1 MEYRI
6 VELEAWDR
14 KDLFQFYIQRMR
26 IVMSLTV
33 EMDVTPLVAF
43 AKRQGMKFY
52 PLMIWGVSKVVNA
65 HDAFKY
71 GWDPQGSLPVDSAF
85 LFALEESEPH
95 PANIE
100 TASPAH
106 NNTLNTFLFIITPSI
121 IEFGFYSLPMSH
133 CTTVKLL
140 LYSTIAYN
148 ICQTPKQ

>member
-65 HDAFKY
+65 HDEFKY
-71 GWDPQGSLPVDSAF
+71 GWDPQGKLIQWASVWPSYADFHPEDGNFTKMVTPFSGSPSDFGPSATEFFRCILSALGEVSAF
-85 LFALEESEPH
+85 RCA
-95 PANIE
+95 
-100 TASPAH
+100 
-106 NNTLNTFLFIITPSI
+106 
-121 IEFGFYSLPMSH
+121 
-133 CTTVKLL
+133 CV
-140 LYSTIAYN
+140 
-148 ICQTPKQ
+148 

>member
-65 HDAFKY
+65 HYEFKY
-71 GWDPQGSLPVDSAF
+71 GWDPQ
-85 LFALEESEPH
+85 
-95 PANIE
+95 
-100 TASPAH
+100 
-106 NNTLNTFLFIITPSI
+106 
-121 IEFGFYSLPMSH
+121 
-133 CTTVKLL
+133 
-140 LYSTIAYN
+140 
-148 ICQTPKQ
+148 